1 MTFQKSSRNVKTKV
15 EAMFLKRFCSGWE
28 GNINISKLLF
38 EAEIHV
44 APNTWE
50 NWISIQ
56 YRKSMGKHKHFKF
69 MGLLNILD
77 EAEIHTI
84 PKTWEK

>member
-28 GNINISKLLF
+28 GTINISKLLF
-38 EAEIHV
+38 EAEIHA

-50 NWISIQ
+50 NWISIVQ
-56 YRKSMGKHKHFKF
+56 EEYGKTQTFQIYGFVKYF
-69 MGLLNILD
+69 G
-77 EAEIHTI
+77 
-84 PKTWEK
+84 

>member
-38 EAEIHV
+38 EAEIHA
-44 APNTWE
+44 APNKWE
-50 NWISIQ
+50 NWISIVQ
-56 YRKSMGKHKHFKF
+56 EEYGKTQTFQIYGFVKYF
-69 MGLLNILD
+69 G
-77 EAEIHTI
+77 
-84 PKTWEK
+84 

>member
-15 EAMFLKRFCSGWE
+15 EAMFLKHFCSGWE

-38 EAEIHV
+38 EAEIHA

-50 NWISIQ
+50 NWISIVQ
-56 YRKSMGKHKHFKF
+56 EEYGKTQTFQIYGFVKYF
-69 MGLLNILD
+69 G
-77 EAEIHTI
+77 
-84 PKTWEK
+84 

>member
-1 MTFQKSSRNVKTKV
+1 MTFQKSSHNVKTKV

-38 EAEIHV
+38 EAEIHA

-50 NWISIQ
+50 NWISIVQ
-56 YRKSMGKHKHFKF
+56 EEYGKTQTFQIYGFVKYF
-69 MGLLNILD
+69 G
-77 EAEIHTI
+77 
-84 PKTWEK
+84 

>member
-38 EAEIHV
+38 EAEIHA

-50 NWISIQ
+50 NWISIVQ
-56 YRKSMGKHKHFKF
+56 EEYGKTQTFQIYGFVKYF
-69 MGLLNILD
+69 G
-77 EAEIHTI
+77 
-84 PKTWEK
+84 